1 MYKTDK
7 ERLAALIEHLKINA
21 LTFAKETDIPS
32 ATIYN
37 TLKAVGPGLSKSN
50 LRNIAKRYNE
60 ISPGWLLTGEGEMLK
75 PQKYSDDLTGE
86 NKVPETEP
94 IFFSSNLKVILAA
107 KKLDAVGLARLMDLR
122 PDTITQYLDQQ
133 CGPSLSVLV
142 RLRRLWN
149 ISVDAL
155 LFEDLS
161 NPEKMENLQK
171 ETVPPEQLG
180 MILKTLEDLQET
192 VAELKRRD
200 AEMTKEVEEVRRKVS
215 QEKK

>member
-7 ERLAALIEHLKINA
+7 ERLAALIEYLKINA

-86 NKVPETEP
+86 NKMLETEP
-94 IFFSSNLKVILAA
+94 IFFSSNLKAILAA
-107 KKLDAVGLARLMDLR
+107 KKMDSVSLARLMDLS
-122 PDTITQYLDQQ
+122 PDIITQYLEQQ
-133 CGPSLSVLV
+133 RGPSLSVLV

-149 ISVDAL
+149 ISLDAL

-171 ETVPPEQLG
+171 EIVPPEQLG